1 MPASAEGRSSE
12 FARARAGSSSKLAA
26 LDGMRGLAACYVMLG
41 HARWLLWEGYSEG
54 YLHHPDHYSSVGK
67 LLVTMSA
74 AFRWGHEAV
83 IFFFVLSGFVIHLKY
98 AQRLA
103 AEGARGRFDPG
114 GYAFR
119 RARRL
124 YPPLA
129 LAMFVTL
136 VLDVLGKRL
145 GLPTASGT
153 TSYAMI
159 NANVGTDHRPI
170 TALRNLVFIMD
181 PVFGS
186 DGPLWSLGY
195 EGYFYLL
202 YPLVFLVARRAPRS
216 ATALVAAMS
225 VVGFTPIWPPSL
237 FWLRGVFQ
245 LMIVWWLGA
254 LLAARYVEAPPA
266 AFARLRWLAVVLL
279 LVPIKHGDPVLRDI
293 AIGLGFV
300 GLLSACLDQ
309 IERGRRPGW
318 LATLERLRPVGAMSY
333 TLYVLHFPILV
344 FMSGCLMKRSGGP
357 LPEHFGWAAA
367 GVMLSMLLAYALH
380 FAVERPFTTRRH

>member
-1 MPASAEGRSSE
+1 MPAKAEAPPSENARLRS
-12 FARARAGSSSKLAA
+12 GSSSKLAA

-54 YLHHPDHYSSVGK
+54 YLHHPDRYTMIGK
-67 LLVTMSA
+67 LLVAVAS

-103 AEGARGRFDPG
+103 VDGTRAQFDPG

-124 YPPLA
+124 YPPLV
-129 LAMFVTL
+129 LAMVVTL
-136 VLDVLGKRL
+136 VLDVLGNHL
-145 GLPTASGT
+145 GLPTASRT

-159 NANVGTDHRPI
+159 NANVGADHRPI
-170 TALRNLVFIMD
+170 TALRNVVFIMD

-202 YPLVFLVARRAPRS
+202 YPLVFLVARRSPRS
-216 ATALVAAMS
+216 ATALVIAMS
-225 VVGFTPIWPPSL
+225 IVGFAPLWPPSL
-237 FWLRGVFQ
+237 FWLRGIFQ
-245 LMIVWWLGA
+245 LIIVWWLGA
-254 LLAARYVEAPPA
+254 LLAARYVGAAPA
-266 AFARLRWLAVVLL
+266 AFARVRWVAVVLL
-279 LVPIKHGDPVLRDI
+279 LVPIKRGDPVLRDI
-293 AIGLGFV
+293 VIGFGFV

-309 IERGRRPGW
+309 IERRRRSGW
-318 LATLERLRPVGAMSY
+318 LQILERLRPLGGMSY
-333 TLYVLHFPILV
+333 TLYVVHFPILV
-344 FMSGCLMKRSGGP
+344 FLSGCLMKRSGGL
-357 LPEHFGWAAA
+357 LPEHFGWALA
-367 GVMLSMLLAYALH
+367 GAMLSLLLAYALH
-380 FAVERPFTTRRH
+380 FVVERPFTTRR